1 MSEPYEGFEHNG
13 KPESEIHSYGFEP
26 ALPPRL
32 TLGRDV
38 ADAVAAYKQ
47 PFIEGWGAC
56 GKVVRIIEG
65 IGYICFDGFGD
76 GEPNADGDFFSDTIL
91 LGADSVGLSDMVI
104 EADDAFVVNMHL
116 YQGGECLGLDVST
129 ECRQYDHDNGYVVFI
144 APDMPPT
151 AVSTRFIDGDYGQHI
166 SDLSDAVEKY
176 GSEIMHPLSDED
188 CTEIVRLLATTRVN
202 RHAFASIFEDRV
214 MNHWEE
220 Y

>member
-1 MSEPYEGFEHNG
+1 MTTQELDIHSDGFE
-13 KPESEIHSYGFEP
+13 S

-47 PFIEGWGAC
+47 PFIEEWGIEDKAV
-56 GKVVRIIEG
+56 GIIEG

-76 GEPNADGDFFSDTIL
+76 GEPNADGDFFSDTTL
-91 LGADSVGLSDMVI
+91 LGADSVALSDMVV
-104 EADDAFVVNMHL
+104 ETDDTFVVSMHL
-116 YQGGECLGLDVST
+116 YQGEERLDLDAGK
-129 ECRQYDHDNGYVVFI
+129 EGHQYDHDNEYVVFV

-151 AVSTRFIDGDYGQHI
+151 AVFTSFIDSGSGNHVSQ
-166 SDLSDAVEKY
+166 LSDAVAKY
-176 GSEIMHPLSDED
+176 GSEILHPLSDED
-188 CTEIVRLLATTRVN
+188 CTELVRLLSVARVN
-202 RHAFASIFEDRV
+202 RHAFQSIFEDRV